1 MSSWS
6 SSKSPWL
13 TSSMSS
19 WSWSMWWS
27 GHLNGRSEAEGVG
40 APLKGGNRKG
50 NGGGGEPR
58 VGNWKGKVWN
68 VLHEFSKI
76 QTMNNL
82 CVSISS
88 LTMQSCS
95 GVMVTRVTPKG
106 AQKSVKSGV
115 ERVVV
120 ILCVQ
125 RYHQTPCSAL
135 ENGRVAEWPI
145 GLTAGS
151 RGRSQ
156 RRSRLQTMPLT
167 TSTFIFQPCKQ
178 FKRRQTEHAFPA

>member
-1 MSSWS
+1 MGGLRLRGWAPHSRGE
-6 SSKSPWL
+6 
-13 TSSMSS
+13 TEREMVA
-19 WSWSMWWS
+19 
-27 GHLNGRSEAEGVG
+27 GGR
-40 APLKGGNRKG
+40 
-50 NGGGGEPR
+50 R

-120 ILCVQ
+120 ILCVE
-125 RYHQTPCSAL
+125 RCHQTPCSAL
-135 ENGRVAEWPI
+135 QNGRVAEWPI

>member
-1 MSSWS
+1 MS
-6 SSKSPWL
+6 
-13 TSSMSS
+13 
-19 WSWSMWWS
+19 
-27 GHLNGRSEAEGVG
+27 
-40 APLKGGNRKG
+40 APLEGGNRKG
-50 NGGGGEPR
+50 NGGGGEAR
-58 VGNWKGKVWN
+58 GELKRKVFLKTLL
-68 VLHEFSKI
+68 VFCKI

-120 ILCVQ
+120 IPCVQ

-135 ENGRVAEWPI
+135 QNGRVAEWPI

-167 TSTFIFQPCKQ
+167 TSSFIFQPCKQ
-178 FKRRQTEHAFPA
+178 FRRRQTEHVFPA